1 MANGSVNFNMQF
13 NADTAQAKKQIQD
26 LQQSLTELTNI
37 GTKGDS
43 STFLTKSMA
52 DAQVKANQLK
62 VSLQEAFNVNTG
74 KLDLTKFSESLK
86 KSGITLEEYR
96 KSLSTLGPEGQKAFV
111 SLANAISTSEVPLK
125 RTSKLMQD
133 LGTTMKNTV
142 KWQLSSSAM
151 HGFMSAVSQAW
162 NYAKDLNE
170 SLNNIRIVTGQNT
183 DQMAAFAQQANAAA
197 KALSTTTTKYT
208 DASLIYYQQGLDD
221 KEVQDRTNTTIKLAN
236 VSRQS
241 VEESADQMTTIWNNY
256 ADGSKEL
263 EYYADVLVKLGAA
276 TASSSEE
283 IATGISKFAAVGE
296 TVGLTYEYATAALAT
311 VTATTR
317 QSADTVGTAFKTLF
331 ARIQDLEL
339 GKILEDGTDLG
350 QYSQALEKVGINI
363 KTTSGEVK
371 DMNTILDEMG
381 EKWTTLGKDEQ
392 IALAQNVAGVR
403 QYTQLM
409 ALMNN
414 WDFFKE
420 NVATAS
426 GASGALEEQQEIYAE
441 SWEAAGKRVKASL
454 EDVYDSLINDEAI
467 IKATD
472 AIGKLIDGIGAF
484 VDSIGGA
491 KGVLLALG
499 AVLVNVFSKQ
509 VGANIDNI
517 ITKIKMLT
525 PSGQKQAQ
533 QLKYDAVNSLQQ
545 QAREQG
551 NNNQGQALKSS
562 YENQAKIQQQII
574 DNSEKFTAAE
584 LERAQALQKE
594 VAEYGAINAEKA
606 KAVDLANSELENQKI
621 LLEATR
627 EVKTERLEATKN
639 QAGQQLNDVNKEI
652 DLYGTEAYE
661 EYIQMRKELDEAR
674 SNGSMDE
681 STYSKEVQAL
691 KQMAESMDSQVT
703 KVAKLKQQQTELNNI
718 IEETNVKLKAMG
730 SNTSIEEY
738 TEQLKNAAIAEQ
750 QVADISEKM
759 KAVNFN
765 EDETLSQDATH
776 QLEDYVA
783 SLMKLEN
790 LSSDVAEKV
799 QKLNQELQ
807 SANPDTHKI
816 YEYAEELGQIPAT
829 ANSATTTTNLAE
841 QALRNFGLAS
851 GLSEEQITNLINSI
865 YQCVNAETEFSAT
878 QTALAQKM
886 QQTSITIS
894 NFGKSISTIGT
905 KMSSFASTASNLAM
919 VGMSFKS
926 LKETL
931 TDDSLSGMEKLL
943 SSLMSIGM
951 LGGSLGPLLNN
962 MGESISALGKK
973 ALTAAGESSI
983 LSGGLFGEASA
994 ATTAT
999 GATATFGAT
1008 LASVLLPIAAVAAA
1022 VVGLKLLFN
1031 FITELNSVD
1040 LSKTAESAQELAKT
1054 SKEDFDKASTKVQ
1067 NFTSDLEELSTKY
1080 KTLEG
1085 LTRGTDEW
1093 NTALQ
1098 DVNTTVLSLL
1108 STYPELASTIS
1119 NVNGI
1124 LIVDMEQQNAIL
1136 QQLQEEQAKKG
1147 AGYYANQIQS
1157 TQLNQQYQAQTL
1169 QDTIGAQ
1176 SETGFFSNNK
1186 FSQDFQNAANR
1197 GTTSDLFNKIIS
1209 EISAG
1214 RISKDSSEQQIA
1226 DTLGIEITKESESFI
1241 SSIKSNIDALT
1252 EYANSLSANAGLI
1265 DTYTQQMN
1273 ESFLATSKSF
1283 QESENQAALAASLS
1297 KDIQEAKDQ
1306 WKNEQDGFTQTT
1318 AAQYLQSQGLDWT
1331 KNKASIDKDG
1341 KLTYTG
1347 ADNKETTVELDAQIL
1362 EYLATINATLS
1373 EEQIQ
1378 DQEQE
1383 NSKIANSGNAVAAG
1397 FGDQMLGVESGLTEG
1412 IDLTGY
1418 TREEM
1423 DAIDDYIN
1431 DSNNEISDAVK
1442 NAYETARE
1450 ENTKTRQD
1458 TTSRI
1463 MKTLGTQ
1470 VSSLTNASTETQKKL
1485 VDNYEDSFKQAG
1497 EKGAQAL
1504 NKALEGLD
1512 DDTLQQ
1518 VGAALDDVDWSGGDG
1533 LIQLKEKLSDIGVE
1547 IDLTSETWLKF
1558 ASIME
1563 NTSFVTVDNLK
1574 ESLSS
1579 LMGIVKDL
1587 SIGDII
1593 SDKDYQKLVSS
1604 NSLLKEFFSE
1614 TYDGW
1619 KFKGGIDLGA
1629 KVFDSFLNKAE
1640 KAKEAYQELSS
1651 WDFDNSIVGKGFQ
1664 SGSYDED
1671 RINSQISLIQ
1681 NRDNLSQNDQ
1691 DAINSAIKA
1700 QGLDGDYVNNQL
1712 SELESALAENPDL
1725 DLSQMSQYTD
1735 VLQPIIEL
1743 LQQTA
1748 TGELDTSNEA
1758 EHLTQVMLNSVSTLA
1773 ELDQAAST
1781 LNATTNQTR
1790 EGLISLTAGNEN
1802 CVTEYEALNAA
1813 IASGNEAQAEAAE
1826 LSLRIAE
1833 RSSEQAAQYDLEAQD
1848 VKSLANAYKE
1858 MGEAGIDGYEIMA
1871 KDAEAATDA
1880 AVRYIRLNNGVSDLA
1895 DNYDDY
1901 AEVLKNVKK
1910 ASSAT
1915 DKAFEM
1921 QTDTGKKL
1929 KKSLADVLDTSE
1941 DLIDAKLVNAI
1952 DPKTFKKAAD
1962 GDITAIESIRKSF
1975 VKMQAEA
1982 NGIDFSGL
1990 QNELDNLKEGEVIT
2004 LDADT
2009 TPFLYALIQAK
2020 VNAGA
2025 DAAEIQ
2031 ELLSG
2036 FNLDADVTDLVN
2048 ALDAGTEAVD
2058 AYSTNFINK
2067 TSFSSEVE
2075 AGELE
2080 QTLPQTDV
2088 GFTETI
2094 EAKPVESNGDAVL
2107 ETGAAE
2113 THPIKQQ
2120 VTQFKK
2126 TVIPNEVSADETKNT
2141 GISSVKTTNGSGEA
2155 GASKGVSIKNLHK
2168 STGNAVSPSNK
2179 GKTSGG
2185 GSGGGGGGGGSS
2197 SPAKKVQKTKFTDI
2211 GERYHTITNKIDDQV
2226 RATEKLTKLEERLY
2240 GKNKLDAMQQEIK
2253 SLERQNEL
2261 IKQKRKEAEAYL
2273 VTDKKELED
2282 QVSNWNS
2289 TYGTTLT
2296 VQYDEDGN
2304 IENYREIV
2312 ESIVAVKNDWEDKLN
2327 AMSTQEEQ
2335 NSDENQE
2342 YQEALDNNSDA
2353 IMDAISQ
2360 YEETDSLIEE
2370 LDDTIEDNTD
2380 AIMSRNF
2387 DIWQGNVDI
2396 IFNKFERYQ
2405 KTLENTN
2412 KLLGIVADNIYTSTK
2427 YLTSKGGTLG
2437 QGGQFSGGEYGAAL
2451 DALTGLIGKDA
2462 TAAYQNGQSEG
2473 IFDIAKQDKTSAVGS
2488 LYAKHD
2494 AGEITDAAFVEGLE
2508 TLQDKF
2514 ISLGETIVEID
2525 ETMQSGYADA
2535 LSDAQ
2540 ERMERY
2546 TRVIDN
2552 SASRLDHLNNL
2563 LDLSGQQNNYEK
2575 KGIILQGQADV
2586 AKSSVD
2592 ANKSRWDLAQSQW
2605 EQVSKAWDSMND
2617 EQKEKYK
2624 QTYDA
2629 AWEEYDTAMDN
2640 YYSSLEDFAEK
2651 TKAVAQNQLD
2661 ATAKIYNE
2669 MLLGEGKSWDAVS
2682 TQLDRYSSIGEEY
2695 LTKTNQIYE
2704 VTKLTRKVQSD
2715 IDNTS
2720 NTAAKKRLETFKKQT
2735 EELGKQGELTEYE
2748 MELQN
2753 KKYELLQA
2761 ELAMEEQAN
2770 TKSQVR
2776 LTRDSE
2782 GNYSYTYT
2790 TDEEEMQQAEDE
2802 YLQKQ
2807 NDLYNYLL
2815 EGSNDY
2821 YTKYVQSMQEAT
2833 ETFKSINEAYLNG
2846 EIESEEEYHRQM
2858 LEAQQY
2864 YNNIMETYKNLYN
2877 VSMAELG
2884 DQCVDSWTTQ
2894 EGLII
2899 EAVDRTKIG
2908 IGDSQDEM
2916 IDKLGDTVSNI
2927 AEKGG
2932 LLSDTWKTFT
2942 DNFITYTEGPDG
2954 SLTSTLGN
2962 FDATTS
2968 NEEQAQA
2975 GYWGKMQ
2982 TSIEGFKDNVKE
2994 PLKEV
2999 TGSTE
3004 DLTETIGEVKGKA
3017 EEAAQGIDTLTTQ
3030 LETQLTSVNNIVA
3043 AWSKYAE
3050 QVNLVRETLAKLQ
3063 AETAT
3068 AIDYEEGDAD
3078 FSDGNGPD
3086 EDGGSSDGGDGPG
3099 GGDGGDNPEA
3109 TDELAW
3115 GIAQSIWT
3123 YGTRSGWG
3131 NDPIRSKKLTQAYS
3145 EDFARKVQQYI
3156 NQHTRDGSLVNFDSM
3171 KYSSY
3176 QLIGYDTGGYTG
3188 EWENGNEDGRIAL
3201 LHQKELVLNENDT
3214 SNMLQTVSVIR
3225 DIIKAL
3231 DLNAMSTAIGSLS
3244 NLNAGSAPAN
3254 DKESLEQDIHI
3265 EANFPNATNKDEIQ
3279 EAFLGLADLASQY
3292 ANRK

>member
-1 MANGSVNFNMQF
+1 MANESVNFNMQF
-13 NADTAQAKKQIQD
+13 SADTSQAKRQIEELQNTLTNLASNAGGKNQD
-26 LQQSLTELTNI
+26 LPI
-37 GTKGDS
+37 
-43 STFLTKSMA
+43 TKSIME
-52 DAQVKANQLK
+52 AQSEVLK
-62 VSLQEAFNVNTG
+62 LKSLLAESTDGVTG
-74 KLDLTKFSESLK
+74 KLDLSKFQAGLK
-86 KSGITLEEYR
+86 KSNTSLESFR
-96 KSLSTLGPEGQKAFV
+96 KSLSVMGSDGQKAFID
-111 SLANAISTSEVPLK
+111 LATAIGKSEAPLK

-133 LGTTMKNTV
+133 FGTTMKNTV
-142 KWQLSSSAM
+142 KWQLSSSMM

-162 NYAKDLNE
+162 NYAQDLNE

-263 EYYADVLVKLGAA
+263 EYYADVLVKLGAV

-339 GKILEDGTDLG
+339 GKTLEDGTDLG

-420 NVATAS
+420 NVATANN
-426 GASGALEEQQEIYAE
+426 ATGALEEQQKIYE
-441 SWEAAGKRVKASL
+441 EGWEAASKRVKASL
-454 EDVYDSLINDEAI
+454 ENVYQNILDDKLIVKIIDDIGKITSGIGDFVEKLGGLKGLIPVIGSLLLKAFGSNLDLTISNIKTKIEDLTGVTKKKALQTKNDTASMITRMANLSEDNLSGQMLSNSFKEVSELQSLMVANADKMTQSERDQLAVLQEQFNLRSQSVVKEAQDLDLLNKSVDKASEELDLLAKNEFLKVKNENSGKEKHGKQQRKNVDEARI
-467 IKATD
+467 LLGQSESPNGQDIKSITAQKSIFTENIKQAAEYEAVLNRIQKIMGAEAVGNAETFKSATPEQLANLESYCASLQKLTD
-472 AIGKLIDGIGAF
+472 IDEGVREATAQVSSELEKLKAAQAAGDTEAEAAAAKALAQAHKNLSDTLEDAKTSAQGAREALEAIGEKYPSLNEAIQDFITKNLEMAEKERGAIE
-484 VDSIGGA
+484 STT
-491 KGVLLALG
+491 ALG
-499 AVLVNVFSKQ
+499 EVFEF
-509 VGANIDNI
+509 
-517 ITKIKMLT
+517 
-525 PSGQKQAQ
+525 
-533 QLKYDAVNSLQQ
+533 LK
-545 QAREQG
+545 
-551 NNNQGQALKSS
+551 K
-562 YENQAKIQQQII
+562 KIQEASEVTLTFGEKIQAFGSICMSSSMMVNGFKTAFEAFK
-574 DNSEKFTAAE
+574 DPDTSGLEKFTSVTMGLGMGISSLKGIFNKTNLQMLASLGNAEALKTAQVALGDASLGAAGKIATVGTSLMAAFGPALAIVAGISALVIAYQHHQKVVQEVTDAQQELNDKALERVENLESEKTANDELSTSFYELYRKYQETGEGQSDLIKSGESLCDAYGVEGATLDLLAGKYDDYIAKLREAQKLKNEEDIADYSDAANAAGSEILTKDESGATTVKVDGTANLNFKAGFTSSDEEDAGVYDTLNSKDWKYIKRSSADQRNFAINDIDLNDGETIADVYSEIQEFYDEATKGKDEKTINASEILTQMKDFLDANIEYYNLYNDYMDKITELQNENTLLDEHPEDIKSLEDYQKFEQKVKDTFTKDIDKNSDEEAWNKANEAAETYLSTLTYLDDYRKASQGLDDIRSEYGDDKADLAQKKYLALQEAGASDEQLALFWTIDFSLDEDSWNEQLAQAQAQADNTKIEVQIEAVDDVKSKLKETGMTKADWTEIQNSDISWGENGVISFNEFLDKTYAEQVEYLNNLSSDLAKQEEDNIKTSLDSLDSLQKTQKEQLEADKAE
-584 LERAQALQKE
+584 LENYRKIAAGDFNQTGMSKHDVSRNE
-594 VAEYGAINAEKA
+594 RWA
-606 KAVDLANSELENQKI
+606 KDKVTELETKVDVDESN
-621 LLEATR
+621 
-627 EVKTERLEATKN
+627 LEATKN
-639 QAGQQLNDVNKEI
+639 QIEQYNGELKITTKVNDEELQRVLSKADEHFSI
-652 DLYGTEAYE
+652 FADLYGLENGDTIDDSLYQILKETYPALTEFFTRTRDGMYELQDQAGAFADKTAELGVGTEGYRENIDNYNRDAAAYDNVTNYLSDNGPLSLNKSFYEASANETNSNKVQVDGRTVYYDE
-661 EYIQMRKELDEAR
+661 EQLQATVDALELLNNEEAQHYQ
-674 SNGSMDE
+674 NVIDN
-681 STYSKEVQAL
+681 Q
-691 KQMAESMDSQVT
+691 QVT
-703 KVAKLKQQQTELNNI
+703 ADFLQEVSDAYQENKNGLSGVTDSLQVEKEAATQSAQAVGDILSDSI
-718 IEETNVKLKAMG
+718 G
-730 SNTSIEEY
+730 SF
-738 TEQLKNAAIAEQ
+738 
-750 QVADISEKM
+750 D
-759 KAVNFN
+759 
-765 EDETLSQDATH
+765 
-776 QLEDYVA
+776 
-783 SLMKLEN
+783 
-790 LSSDVAEKV
+790 
-799 QKLNQELQ
+799 ELQ
-807 SANPDTHKI
+807 SAIDNGVVQT
-816 YEYAEELGQIPAT
+816 AEE
-829 ANSATTTTNLAE
+829 ANVVLSKLREDITDDIDPE
-841 QALRNFGLAS
+841 QWEDMARYIQDNCD
-851 GLSEEQITNLINSI
+851 SI
-865 YQCVNAETEFSAT
+865 A
-878 QTALAQKM
+878 
-886 QQTSITIS
+886 
-894 NFGKSISTIGT
+894 
-905 KMSSFASTASNLAM
+905 
-919 VGMSFKS
+919 GMS
-926 LKETL
+926 KEL
-931 TDDSLSGMEKLL
+931 Q
-943 SSLMSIGM
+943 
-951 LGGSLGPLLNN
+951 NN
-962 MGESISALGKK
+962 D
-973 ALTAAGESSI
+973 
-983 LSGGLFGEASA
+983 
-994 ATTAT
+994 
-999 GATATFGAT
+999 
-1008 LASVLLPIAAVAAA
+1008 AAA
-1022 VVGLKLLFN
+1022 REV
-1031 FITELNSVD
+1031 
-1040 LSKTAESAQELAKT
+1040 
-1054 SKEDFDKASTKVQ
+1054 
-1067 NFTSDLEELSTKY
+1067 
-1080 KTLEG
+1080 
-1085 LTRGTDEW
+1085 
-1093 NTALQ
+1093 
-1098 DVNTTVLSLL
+1098 
-1108 STYPELASTIS
+1108 
-1119 NVNGI
+1119 
-1124 LIVDMEQQNAIL
+1124 
-1136 QQLQEEQAKKG
+1136 
-1147 AGYYANQIQS
+1147 
-1157 TQLNQQYQAQTL
+1157 
-1169 QDTIGAQ
+1169 
-1176 SETGFFSNNK
+1176 
-1186 FSQDFQNAANR
+1186 
-1197 GTTSDLFNKIIS
+1197 
-1209 EISAG
+1209 
-1214 RISKDSSEQQIA
+1214 
-1226 DTLGIEITKESESFI
+1226 
-1241 SSIKSNIDALT
+1241 
-1252 EYANSLSANAGLI
+1252 
-1265 DTYTQQMN
+1265 
-1273 ESFLATSKSF
+1273 
-1283 QESENQAALAASLS
+1283 
-1297 KDIQEAKDQ
+1297 AKDMLR
-1306 WKNEQDGFTQTT
+1306 
-1318 AAQYLQSQGLDWT
+1318 YSQS
-1331 KNKASIDKDG
+1331 
-1341 KLTYTG
+1341 
-1347 ADNKETTVELDAQIL
+1347 VE
-1362 EYLATINATLS
+1362 
-1373 EEQIQ
+1373 
-1378 DQEQE
+1378 
-1383 NSKIANSGNAVAAG
+1383 
-1397 FGDQMLGVESGLTEG
+1397 
-1412 IDLTGY
+1412 
-1418 TREEM
+1418 
-1423 DAIDDYIN
+1423 AI
-1431 DSNNEISDAVK
+1431 
-1442 NAYETARE
+1442 T
-1450 ENTKTRQD
+1450 
-1458 TTSRI
+1458 
-1463 MKTLGTQ
+1463 
-1470 VSSLTNASTETQKKL
+1470 
-1485 VDNYEDSFKQAG
+1485 
-1497 EKGAQAL
+1497 
-1504 NKALEGLD
+1504 
-1512 DDTLQQ
+1512 
-1518 VGAALDDVDWSGGDG
+1518 
-1533 LIQLKEKLSDIGVE
+1533 
-1547 IDLTSETWLKF
+1547 
-1558 ASIME
+1558 
-1563 NTSFVTVDNLK
+1563 
-1574 ESLSS
+1574 
-1579 LMGIVKDL
+1579 
-1587 SIGDII
+1587 
-1593 SDKDYQKLVSS
+1593 
-1604 NSLLKEFFSE
+1604 
-1614 TYDGW
+1614 
-1619 KFKGGIDLGA
+1619 
-1629 KVFDSFLNKAE
+1629 
-1640 KAKEAYQELSS
+1640 
-1651 WDFDNSIVGKGFQ
+1651 
-1664 SGSYDED
+1664 
-1671 RINSQISLIQ
+1671 
-1681 NRDNLSQNDQ
+1681 
-1691 DAINSAIKA
+1691 
-1700 QGLDGDYVNNQL
+1700 
-1712 SELESALAENPDL
+1712 
-1725 DLSQMSQYTD
+1725 
-1735 VLQPIIEL
+1735 
-1743 LQQTA
+1743 
-1748 TGELDTSNEA
+1748 
-1758 EHLTQVMLNSVSTLA
+1758 
-1773 ELDQAAST
+1773 
-1781 LNATTNQTR
+1781 
-1790 EGLISLTAGNEN
+1790 
-1802 CVTEYEALNAA
+1802 
-1813 IASGNEAQAEAAE
+1813 
-1826 LSLRIAE
+1826 
-1833 RSSEQAAQYDLEAQD
+1833 
-1848 VKSLANAYKE
+1848 
-1858 MGEAGIDGYEIMA
+1858 
-1871 KDAEAATDA
+1871 
-1880 AVRYIRLNNGVSDLA
+1880 
-1895 DNYDDY
+1895 DNYDDWKKMLTGVGGTLKKVNSY
-1901 AEVLKNVKK
+1901 TRENDKDIAALAEGYADMLDMDVSSLSDGFLQNAKNLELYRKAAEGSEAAYNQLMQAAQQDIESQLKLDDTDFFEKKAEVQSAMDAMNFDDIEVGATLDDEAFIAACEDMINTAGMTAQQAQDYLGSMGIDAEVVESTDQAVDTKENTGVQVTEQDMNAPYSVPRFVPDGEGGYKQAGKYTGTISMPGFKTDTQPNTVEDTKEQTSFALKIKSATKSSGGNLKRTTTGSTK
-1910 ASSAT
+1910 PASS
-1915 DKAFEM
+1915 
-1921 QTDTGKKL
+1921 
-1929 KKSLADVLDTSE
+1929 
-1941 DLIDAKLVNAI
+1941 
-1952 DPKTFKKAAD
+1952 
-1962 GDITAIESIRKSF
+1962 
-1975 VKMQAEA
+1975 
-1982 NGIDFSGL
+1982 
-1990 QNELDNLKEGEVIT
+1990 
-2004 LDADT
+2004 
-2009 TPFLYALIQAK
+2009 
-2020 VNAGA
+2020 
-2025 DAAEIQ
+2025 
-2031 ELLSG
+2031 
-2036 FNLDADVTDLVN
+2036 
-2048 ALDAGTEAVD
+2048 
-2058 AYSTNFINK
+2058 
-2067 TSFSSEVE
+2067 
-2075 AGELE
+2075 
-2080 QTLPQTDV
+2080 
-2088 GFTETI
+2088 
-2094 EAKPVESNGDAVL
+2094 
-2107 ETGAAE
+2107 
-2113 THPIKQQ
+2113 
-2120 VTQFKK
+2120 
-2126 TVIPNEVSADETKNT
+2126 
-2141 GISSVKTTNGSGEA
+2141 
-2155 GASKGVSIKNLHK
+2155 
-2168 STGNAVSPSNK
+2168 
-2179 GKTSGG
+2179 
-2185 GSGGGGGGGGSS
+2185 GSGGGGGGGGGGGSS
-2197 SPAKKVQKTKFTDI
+2197 KPAKKVQKTKFTDV

-2240 GKNKLDAMQQEIK
+2240 GKNKLNAMQEEIK
-2253 SLERQNEL
+2253 SLEKQNEL

-2462 TAAYQNGQSEG
+2462 IAAYQNGQSEG

-2575 KGIILQGQADV
+2575 KGIILQGQANV